1 MRKKQDN
8 RFIAVGLVVVILLA
22 LIAFSTRE
30 KEEVIDYDEM
40 TNEEVQLV
48 IENRISNLEVI
59 ELSEKNERE
68 RMEYYVS
75 KFTEAI
81 ETKKYEDAYEMLYDE
96 FKTNYFPT
104 LESFESYVKEK
115 FPTFILIEH
124 TNCERNGDVYV
135 LWTTM
140 SDVLGSSNSAIEMN
154 FVVKENDLNDFV
166 LSFSVI

>member
-1 MRKKQDN
+1 MRKKEDN
-8 RFIAVGLVVVILLA
+8 RLIVAGLVIVILLA
-22 LIAFSTRE
+22 LIAFCTKE
-30 KEEVIDYDEM
+30 KKEVIDYDEM
-40 TNEEVQLV
+40 TNEEIQLV

-81 ETKKYEDAYEMLYDE
+81 ETKEYETAYEMLYDE
-96 FKTNYFPT
+96 FKENYFPT
-104 LESFESYVKEK
+104 LESFETYIKEK
-115 FPTFILIEH
+115 FPKFISLDH
-124 TNCERNGDVYV
+124 TNCERNGEIYV

-140 SDVLGSSNSAIEMN
+140 SDVLITSYNAVEMN
-154 FVVKENDLNDFV
+154 FVIKENALNDFV

>member
-75 KFTEAI
+75 KFT
-81 ETKKYEDAYEMLYDE
+81 
-96 FKTNYFPT
+96 
-104 LESFESYVKEK
+104 
-115 FPTFILIEH
+115 
-124 TNCERNGDVYV
+124 
-135 LWTTM
+135 
-140 SDVLGSSNSAIEMN
+140 
-154 FVVKENDLNDFV
+154 
-166 LSFSVI
+166 